1 VATPVAA
8 APPVVSMP
16 EEPPPRNVRRHD
28 GFYFR
33 FGLGAGYAIDR
44 VSHDDYD
51 GGVTLKGAAVA
62 TELLFGGTIG
72 RVVILGGI
80 FNHVV
85 PSLQGT
91 FDYLGAPGK
100 VDAGASLLTLYGAGI
115 DVYPVP
121 SSGAHFGVAVG
132 AMVLALN
139 QWNTSDAGDSASI
152 DSGSFG
158 GTPSASAPITAPDL
172 SVSDRSAGIGAMIG
186 GGYEWWIG
194 DQWSLGVIGRVTAG
208 RVEYSDHDG
217 SRLQVIVIP
226 AILGGVTYH

>member
-1 VATPVAA
+1 
-8 APPVVSMP
+8 
-16 EEPPPRNVRRHD
+16 VRRHD

-44 VSHDDYD
+44 VTHDDYN

-62 TELLFGGTIG
+62 TELAFGGTIG
-72 RVVILGGI
+72 RVVLLGGI

-100 VDAGASLLTLYGAGI
+100 VDAGASILTLYGVGVDI
-115 DVYPVP
+115 YPVP
-121 SSGAHFGVAVG
+121 TSGAHFGAAVG
-132 AMVLALN
+132 AMVLAMN
-139 QWNTSDAGDSASI
+139 QWGSGGSGGDAVSHSVNDG
-152 DSGSFG
+152 GSFG
-158 GTPSASAPITAPDL
+158 GAPPPPEPVSAPDM
-172 SVSDRSAGIGAMIG
+172 SVSERSAGLGMMLG

-194 DQWSLGVIGRVTAG
+194 AQWSLGIIGRVTAG
-208 RVEYSDHDG
+208 RVEYSDYDG
-217 SRLQVIVIP
+217 THLQVIVIP